1 METLSTVRVTNWSQI
16 GMQEYLLIVRPD
28 ADVVKK
34 VLAEKKEFTGKY
46 FPKTAIKTQP
56 HITIAN
62 FLAREAMEET
72 IIRYTQRICSQQAAF
87 NVELNNYTGFP
98 PHTIYL
104 RIQNP
109 QPFRKLTSELKVI
122 SNYVKGC
129 SCPPVTLVSN
139 PHLTIARGVPET
151 LYLEA
156 MMDYSQKTFHETFM
170 VNELVLLR
178 RSNQYDTC
186 KTVQVFR
193 LQPPDFKPFENTLF
207 N

>member
-1 METLSTVRVTNWSQI
+1 METLSPVKITNWSQI

-28 ADVVKK
+28 ADIAEKILV
-34 VLAEKKEFTGKY
+34 EKKEFTGKY
-46 FPKTAIKTQP
+46 FHKAASKTQP
-56 HITIAN
+56 HITIAS
-62 FLAREAMEET
+62 FVAREAMEET
-72 IIRYTQRICSQQAAF
+72 IIRYTQRICSQHAGF
-87 NVELNNYTGFP
+87 NVELNNYSGFP

-109 QPFRKLTSELKVI
+109 QPFKKLASELEVI

-129 SCPPVTLVSN
+129 SCPPVMLNSN
-139 PHLTIARGVPET
+139 PHLSISRGVPET
-151 LYLEA
+151 LYLKA

-178 RSNQYDTC
+178 RSHQYDTC

-193 LQPPDFKPFENTLF
+193 MQPPDFKRYENTLF